1 MTITPTRLRAE
12 DDTRRAPTG
21 PGRLLTPAHKVTS
34 CGEFTRRSD
43 VLHAYAVSGRQL
55 LQAVGAWQQ
64 LWVAHSRSDGTVWL
78 TAEQT
83 AAALGI
89 SRPLWAELAGLLAA
103 GGLLVPHGQ
112 RYAVPDAAALE
123 GLGRHLAPGGW
134 RSLHRD
140 TYRASVLGRLEVDGA
155 QRLAVQGVLAWVL
168 LRHTAVRG
176 TGVARAAKP
185 ELAGLLD
192 PRTLRR
198 YLQLLAGVLDCP
210 SRGRLAYVGRTALER
225 PETGAGPSL
234 LPSLPEPPRR
244 PADPHPAPPDD
255 QECTFTGAQPG
266 FGVTRN
272 ARSGA
277 SPRSGTSTG
286 QDLPAGGA
294 ATRRPPVLPAWGSRD
309 GSEHRA
315 LPELVARLEDRAP
328 GAWEVQ
334 ARPDV
339 RKILSAALWTTE
351 GDVDAL
357 ADALCADPFTGA
369 RSIVGVLRS
378 RAAVATER
386 IRRRQAALDR
396 QARAQRWEQWER
408 ERLATER
415 AARTQAAATAAAEQ
429 DRSEQDRQRLRDVA
443 GADYDQHLDLAGT
456 ALLGRIR
463 SRAATERAV
472 LTAVRDRLAA
482 DALTDVAADAV
493 RTALDQVLDELFTRC
508 RRDTSPRAGATRRA
522 DQVDPCRFTATITE
536 QDMQTVTESL
546 DPRSRPRPPLRGC
559 PSAGSGNVGASA

>member
-1 MTITPTRLRAE
+1 MAKAYRPVDRDQQFLLPPSMDEWLPAGHVARLIVEVVAAV
-12 DDTRRAPTG
+12 DTTAFHRR
-21 PGRLLTPAHKVTS
+21 GRRKAW
-34 CGEFTRRSD
+34 
-43 VLHAYAVSGRQL
+43 SGR
-55 LQAVGAWQQ
+55 
-64 LWVAHSRSDGTVWL
+64 
-78 TAEQT
+78 
-83 AAALGI
+83 
-89 SRPLWAELAGLLAA
+89 
-103 GGLLVPHGQ
+103 LVPHG
-112 RYAVPDAAALE
+112 RCYAVPDAAALE

-134 RSLHRD
+134 RAVHRD
-140 TYRASVLGRLEVDGA
+140 TYRASLLGRLDVDGA

-225 PETGAGPSL
+225 PDTGDGPSL
-234 LPSLPEPPRR
+234 LPSSPEPPPRT
-244 PADPHPAPPDD
+244 PADAHPAPPDD
-255 QECTFTGAQPG
+255 QECTFTDAQPG

-277 SPRSGTSTG
+277 CPRSGTSTG

-339 RKILSAALWTTE
+339 RQILSAALWTTE

-386 IRRRQAALDR
+386 IRRRQAALDTR
-396 QARAQRWEQWER
+396 ARAQRWEQWER

-415 AARTQAAATAAAEQ
+415 AARAHAAAAAAAEQ

-443 GADYDQHLDLAGT
+443 GADYDQRLEVAGT

-482 DALTDVAADAV
+482 SALCDLDAAAV
-493 RTALDQVLDELFTRC
+493 RYALDQVLDELA
-508 RRDTSPRAGATRRA
+508 SGAGARR
-522 DQVDPCRFTATITE
+522 
-536 QDMQTVTESL
+536 
-546 DPRSRPRPPLRGC
+546 RSKLCTYVP
-559 PSAGSGNVGASA
+559 